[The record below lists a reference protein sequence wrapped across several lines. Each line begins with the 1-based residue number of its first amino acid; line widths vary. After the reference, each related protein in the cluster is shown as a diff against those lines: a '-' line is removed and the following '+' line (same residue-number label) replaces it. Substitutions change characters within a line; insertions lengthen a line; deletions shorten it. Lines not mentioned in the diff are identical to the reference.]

1 MNDTLGKLFADFAAP
16 GAAAGSGSKKNW
28 KSSIMSDAVLGKGS
42 VFGTKNIRVTGNTL
56 EFVQNG
62 LQSIRWFYPTNMDA
76 IIKNLAVVPFAAEAS
91 LMGSIKQAANAL
103 MNNRHQ
109 SKRVW
114 SEEGSLSAKP
124 FYDPIADIIY
134 VPFGFSMIPFF
145 HKDNDDLLSHSTPS
159 FTTVLI
165 KACLERYVTHAY
177 KDKTYRTAPPPPM
190 LVPGF
195 VIAAAET
202 VNEIRKRVKCFQKL
216 PNVRDKALSMFLT
229 RSAMYLTYKV
239 WRHGKNHATFDL
251 SYQMRLA
258 GLPFFSEEAIF
269 YASAAQAIC
278 EAANPEAA
286 PKYLIDHSKAVVDM
300 ALHGDHFGMTMH
312 CHKKRPAFSAPSC
325 KHMFRELELSGE
337 NLNSDR
343 GPRFS

>member
-1 MNDTLGKLFADFAAP
+1 MVDYLQ
-16 GAAAGSGSKKNW
+16 
-28 KSSIMSDAVLGKGS
+28 AVLGLTSAPSNLVFVDPRDREVHTVLTKTTTKEVANYATFKLFMHLLPLIPDEENLKKFREFGS
-42 VFGTKNIRVTGNTL
+42 RAYFRRL
-56 EFVQNG
+56 E
-62 LQSIRWFYPTNMDA
+62 P
-76 IIKNLAVVPFAAEAS
+76 P
-91 LMGSIKQAANAL
+91 
-103 MNNRHQ
+103 NRLTHCV
-109 SKRVW
+109 KM
-114 SEEGSLSAKP
+114 ADDIMP
-124 FYDPIADIIY
+124 YDVLTVIAQED
-134 VPFGFSMIPFF
+134 
-145 HKDNDDLLSHSTPS
+145 KLRT
-159 FTTVLI
+159 TTVMTI
-165 KACLERYVTHAY
+165 
-177 KDKTYRTAPPPPM
+177 
-190 LVPGF
+190 
-195 VIAAAET
+195 
-202 VNEIRKRVKCFQKL
+202 
-216 PNVRDKALSMFLT
+216 
-229 RSAMYLTYKV
+229 V

-300 ALHGDHFGMTMH
+300 ALHGDHFGKTMH